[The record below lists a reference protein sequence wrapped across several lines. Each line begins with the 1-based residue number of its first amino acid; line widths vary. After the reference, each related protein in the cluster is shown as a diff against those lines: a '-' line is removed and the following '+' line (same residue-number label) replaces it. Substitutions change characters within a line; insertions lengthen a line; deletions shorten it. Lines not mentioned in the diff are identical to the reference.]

1 MPTRFLFLALHVV
14 VISASSSLVPGG
26 HCRDYNGKLYETGMH
41 YMPGPDSCRLCIC
54 DSGLPKACKMVLCEA
69 FTKCKSFQ
77 TVGSGNNCCEVI
89 CLDDQFNDGSTD
101 FVNRLRQRKI
111 RARESR
117 QNTEDQRSIVGSIGY
132 IAGNMGYMEG
142 NLTSMDYSYGGTATH
157 YPLWKPPSGYFP
169 RGEAPPPYEEAVAIS
184 QAEALS
190 AQCAAAAAAA
200 AAAVTSPRPMSAVE
214 LQSSADINR
223 RAQTAATMQQLQH
236 LQPHQTTLMP
246 QQTAQH
252 SVAQPHQAPAHNV
265 MPIHH
270 VLGAPPAHQ
279 QTQSHQIT
287 QSTTNLIN
295 ININSGGN
303 ITTIA
308 TGENHQPPYS
318 LQNEQ
323 STNNMVQE
331 QQQQTSTTQQ
341 NPQQAI
347 NTSSVNSNNNSSRL
361 HLAQSNSIC
370 VQTMTTQPNVQ
381 QQSQQSSIGQT
392 VNSSNVSSSIG
403 ISASGKQ
410 TAATECGY
418 KNCHLNT
425 NVTTTTTGT
434 NARRTQRLP
443 EPLQQY
449 VVDVEV
455 NVGNASA
462 SGYHSL
468 SSCSAN
474 PANEGEFELIAS
486 PTQFGNDSQLTNAL
500 STPAIDTLIPTNNA
514 LDVATNN
521 AVADATSQLQN
532 TGHHTLPTQNTPIAK
547 SIASSSANAA
557 TTSKAF
563 SSSRRYHR
571 TMPRYYTA
579 ADPLTSR
586 DNQNTAA
593 NNTINTNKS
602 SKQIESK
609 QASINNANS
618 AATTGSSNH
627 NSSKKPTCQ
636 CPIQHVPMSYMGST
650 HLNSQNVTN
659 NAFFTVLS
667 NKLNT
672 GTVNRISNTNNNA
685 SSLPYV
691 SQRLNKTLQNHL
703 NNTTESN
710 VVSNTNSN
718 SKRGALQSH
727 CNYESKIAT
736 ISTGEL
742 VNTAS
747 NNIAVAHHHHSHH
760 SHHHGHHSSAS
771 LLPPPQH
778 HDDSS
783 SLVLGRVAKRSSS
796 NSSDRFRSASSGSTR
811 NPTNEAASISAAY
824 LNSKVDAYLN
834 LSHATSSNHH
844 AATRVNDL
852 MNPAL
857 PPKLHKSLTNLK
869 SSTLAP
875 STPHHAGGGTV
886 KNINKSN
893 DLFKPSSGQLL
904 LSSNTNSSIN
914 TQTTL
919 TSTSSTSSSSPSSNL
934 GSPQTSSNS
943 STTSVQTIYT
953 LSKPSTSS
961 AITTLNAVPAAHARN
976 RDHDHLNLKTQPPI
990 LTLPSSSSATMSS
1003 TISASTFTGGTKINS
1018 STFYPLQNNVTYT
1031 LPKNIAGK
1039 MSLNSTINSV
1049 VSKVPSVISLPAA
1062 ASSKN
1067 NQENTAIT
1075 VAESNSNESNSTVI
1089 LASVKSTTLPKVLRS
1104 KKDFLQ
1110 PNNAINNSNNVLN
1123 NCAAI
1128 VSSTACAVSQ
1138 CNMPAYPKLFNTF
1151 NNPNP
1156 LISASTPSSLSS
1168 SSQAATNTTTNVAIT
1183 TRQQCINMQTQTIT
1197 STLAGNL
1204 YVDDFFTCIPVTS
1217 SSVTSTSSGNCKQ
1230 ATLPACTTSKNYLNG
1245 KEHFVP
1251 NDTSLDDD
1259 YLSECENCKIAQS
1272 SKYYLDTAA
1281 LSSTPQETMTLQRKS
1296 LEENKEEAET
1306 GYYRISHTLP
1316 SNSKK
1321 NTPLKSIN
1329 NREPWFSTIPAA
1341 SSSSDEDINE

>member
-1 MPTRFLFLALHVV
+1 MLSCLLDSYFLALHLV

-200 AAAVTSPRPMSAVE
+200 AATVASPRPMSAVE

-223 RAQTAATMQQLQH
+223 RPQTAATMQQLQH
-236 LQPHQTTLMP
+236 LQPHQSTLMP
-246 QQTAQH
+246 QQTSQH
-252 SVAQPHQAPAHNV
+252 SVTQPHQAPAHNV

-323 STNNMVQE
+323 STNNLMQE

-347 NTSSVNSNNNSSRL
+347 NTSNVNSNNNSSRL

-381 QQSQQSSIGQT
+381 QQSQQSTIAQT
-392 VNSSNVSSSIG
+392 LNSSNISGSIG

-425 NVTTTTTGT
+425 SVTTTTTGT

-455 NVGNASA
+455 NVGNATG

-468 SSCSAN
+468 SSCSTN
-474 PANEGEFELIAS
+474 PANEGEFDLIAS

-500 STPAIDTLIPTNNA
+500 STPTIDTLIPTNNA
-514 LDVATNN
+514 IEVATNN
-521 AVADATSQLQN
+521 TVADANSQLHN
-532 TGHHTLPTQNTPIAK
+532 TGHHTLPTQNTQIAK
-547 SIASSSANAA
+547 SIPSSSANAA

-593 NNTINTNKS
+593 NTIINTNKS

-618 AATTGSSNH
+618 VATTASSNH

-650 HLNSQNVTN
+650 HLNSHNVTN

-667 NKLNT
+667 NNKLNT
-672 GTVNRISNTNNNA
+672 GTVSRISNTSSNA

-691 SQRLNKTLQNHL
+691 TQRLNKTLQNHL

-718 SKRGALQSH
+718 SKRGTLQSH

-742 VNTAS
+742 VNSAS
-747 NNIAVAHHHHSHH
+747 NNIAAAHHHHSHH

-834 LSHATSSNHH
+834 LSHATTSHH
-844 AATRVNDL
+844 RAATRVNDL

-875 STPHHAGGGTV
+875 NTPHHAG
-886 KNINKSN
+886 KINTSN
-893 DLFKPSSGQLL
+893 ELFKPSNGQLL
-904 LSSNTNSSIN
+904 HSSNINNSIN

-919 TSTSSTSSSSPSSNL
+919 TSTSSTSSSSPSSSNL
-934 GSPQTSSNS
+934 GSPQTSSNL

-961 AITTLNAVPAAHARN
+961 AITTLNAVAAAHARN
-976 RDHDHLNLKTQPPI
+976 RDHDHLNLKIQPPI

-1003 TISASTFTGGTKINS
+1003 TISASNSTGGTKINS

-1039 MSLNSTINSV
+1039 MSLNSTINNV

-1075 VAESNSNESNSTVI
+1075 VAESSSNESNSTVI

-1138 CNMPAYPKLFNTF
+1138 CNMPAYPKLFDTF
-1151 NNPNP
+1151 NNSIP
-1156 LISASTPSSLSS
+1156 LISVSTSSLSS
-1168 SSQAATNTTTNVAIT
+1168 SSQAITSTTTTNVAIT

-1197 STLAGNL
+1197 STLAGNS
-1204 YVDDFFTCIPVTS
+1204 YVDDFFTCTPVTS
-1217 SSVTSTSSGNCKQ
+1217 NSVTSTSSGNCKQ
-1230 ATLPACTTSKNYLNG
+1230 ATLPVCTTSKNYLNG
-1245 KEHFVP
+1245 KEHFLP

-1329 NREPWFSTIPAA
+1329 NREQWFSTIPAA